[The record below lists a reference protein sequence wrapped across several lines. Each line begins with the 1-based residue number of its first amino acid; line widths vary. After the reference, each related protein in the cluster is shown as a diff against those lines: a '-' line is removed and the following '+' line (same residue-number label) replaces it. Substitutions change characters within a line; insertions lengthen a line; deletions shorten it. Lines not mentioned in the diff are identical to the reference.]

1 MTVTIPFFAFAL
13 GAGMDLA
20 TFFDPEVVGAGITLG
35 IMTTVLTGAAGV
47 AALWLVRER
56 SQLAGVAEASTA
68 GNAAATPA
76 AIAGAS
82 AVAASAAQT
91 ALDKAIA
98 GGKATADQILA
109 LTEKAQAALH
119 QAEVYEGLVNVANA
133 QIAISTVTT
142 ALLCPFVVILF
153 VRLLKGRGIDPTLED
168 GPYPHPPD

>member
-20 TFFDPEVVGAGITLG
+20 DFFNPEVVGAGITLG
-35 IMTTVLTGAAGV
+35 VMTTVLTGAAGV

-76 AIAGAS
+76 AIA
-82 AVAASAAQT
+82 SAA
-91 ALDKAIA
+91 AIA
-98 GGKATADQILA
+98 AETGRMSA
-109 LTEKAQAALH
+109 EQAAEY
-119 QAEVYEGLVNVANA
+119 AEIANVATM
-133 QIAISTVTT
+133 QISISTVTT

-153 VRLLKGRGIDPTLED
+153 VRFLKRRGIDPTVED
-168 GPYPHPPD
+168 GPYPHPPEPPSDA